1 VAESHHAGNV
11 SFFGVERARNPR
23 GDEHPHSLRVVQDIT
38 ELAQSLAAQG
48 QWDGQ
53 HVEVTFRP
61 LGLIPHDRPD
71 LAHALPGDVTDADPP
86 VTIGRVAIFYE

>member
-1 VAESHHAGNV
+1 
-11 SFFGVERARNPR
+11 
-23 GDEHPHSLRVVQDIT
+23 VVQDIT

-71 LAHALPGDVTDADPP
+71 LAHALPDDVTDADPP